1 MNMNIVSIS
10 ARTRQHPMPRAFTI
24 LEVLMAVLIMAI
36 GLLGLGALLPVV
48 IKQQRAGNDAVTG
61 FAAAQT
67 AREQL
72 ESGRRTV
79 DEVQVLRIRPRS
91 VSSPSERAIGGQFRL
106 GFAGEQTPRL
116 PINASGGE
124 ITAALESLSTI
135 GPGNVRASRS
145 SRSTRRDPIENG
157 EVTISVRFTGR
168 FAGLDVPNEL
178 LTVDSSQVI
187 GEGPAGPPL
196 AFEQT
201 VAPSRGLDSA
211 FWTSWADETALPTDD
226 RVVASVLAQERRD
239 NLIPSSGRWLAVDT
253 DVPQPLDPNYGV
265 PTLRRGRATL
275 GPQRALVANNPVNG
289 FFSIPLDQRLL
300 PVASKPSASLGDP
313 SLPTPQFV
321 WDMAVRRL
329 RSLPVEGTDQATTS
343 DSRKVQVAVFVRRLS
358 PRIEPPRGL
367 TLRQSILDFSLPV
380 IDRRWPVAVD
390 ADGWATNNGLA
401 TDEYSTPVVIS
412 AEFNENQIDGAG
424 RAIRDRLT
432 LVRATDAQWRQ
443 ASQPGQILVDNL
455 GNTHTVIGVDTRSGA
470 GPRSLRL
477 SKPIPAGIRG
487 LPTVQADQFDAL
499 GEVVMVPQVPAAVLV
514 FTVNE

>member
-10 ARTRQHPMPRAFTI
+10 ARTRHHPMPRAFTI

-79 DEVQVLRIRPRS
+79 DEVQVLRIRPRG

-106 GFAGEQTPRL
+106 VFVGQQTPRL
-116 PINASGGE
+116 PISASGGE
-124 ITAALESLSTI
+124 ITAALESLSAI

-168 FAGLDVPNEL
+168 FAGLDVPR
-178 LTVDSSQVI
+178 LTVDSSQVTGAVSAI
-187 GEGPAGPPL
+187 
-196 AFEQT
+196 EQA

-211 FWTSWADETALPTDD
+211 FWTSWADETPLPTDD

-329 RSLPVEGTDQATTS
+329 RSLPVEGTGQATTS

-367 TLRQSILDFSLPV
+367 TLRQSILDFSLPA

-401 TDEYSTPVVIS
+401 TDEYSTPVVVS
-412 AEFNENQIDGAG
+412 AEFNENQNDGAG
-424 RAIRDRLT
+424 RRIRDRLT

-455 GNTHTVIGVDTRSGA
+455 GNTHTVIGVDSRPGA